1 MRRYYFTTRDLV
13 TMATLTALQTVVSI
27 SAEPLVRGIVHGVLH
42 LPGPG
47 TGQAIFGGILT
58 VLWMLLAYGLTL
70 KRGAAALTSVFMGFT
85 HLFYGIGPLTG
96 FLALFVYLITAP
108 FLEIGL
114 LLKPNIL
121 KYCVTGAMGNTVFFL
136 AFIAFMGFY
145 QKIWLL
151 AGFIPIAIAL
161 GILSGAF
168 LGGLTALT
176 ILRSLQR
183 AGLAPVKLGLG
194 KGKEG
199 RKEEGSS
206 L

>member
-13 TMATLTALQTVVSI
+13 TMAILTALQTVVSI
-27 SAEPLVRGIVHGVLH
+27 SAEPLIRGLIHGVLH

-58 VLWMLLAYGLTL
+58 LFWMLLAYGLTL
-70 KRGAAALTSVFMGFT
+70 KRGAAALTSILMGIT

-96 FLALFVYLITAP
+96 FLAFFVYLITAP

-114 LLKPNIL
+114 ILKPTTL
-121 KYCVTGAMGNTVFFL
+121 KYIVTGAMGNTIFFL

-145 QKIWLL
+145 QGRWLL
-151 AGFIPIAIAL
+151 VTFIPIAIGL

-168 LGGLTALT
+168 LGGLTTL
-176 ILRSLQR
+176 IVLRNLQR
-183 AGLAPVKLGLG
+183 AGLAPR
-194 KGKEG
+194 EA
-199 RKEEGSS
+199 
-206 L
+206 